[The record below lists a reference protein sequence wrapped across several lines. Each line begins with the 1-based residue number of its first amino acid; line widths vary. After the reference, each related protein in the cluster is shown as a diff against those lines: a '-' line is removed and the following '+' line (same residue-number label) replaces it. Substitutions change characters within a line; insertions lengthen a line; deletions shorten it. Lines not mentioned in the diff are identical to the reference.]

1 MLQRLDELFE
11 GQLASDARIAVQDA
25 YDALNRRH
33 AVMHTVWTLEGPDA
47 MTSGAE
53 LVAALESTDPDSALS
68 TLVGRDV
75 DSDDWQTLHPSSG
88 SAGPASVVELRDIR
102 RTLEAAQ
109 KRLTDL
115 RFGLASALYCG
126 RPAGAIR
133 VLNPETGEE
142 VAP

>member
-1 MLQRLDELFE
+1 
-11 GQLASDARIAVQDA
+11 
-25 YDALNRRH
+25 
-33 AVMHTVWTLEGPDA
+33 MHTVWTLEGPDA
-47 MTSGAE
+47 MTSGVE

-75 DSDDWQTLHPSSG
+75 D
-88 SAGPASVVELRDIR
+88 
-102 RTLEAAQ
+102 EAAQ
-109 KRLTDL
+109 KRLTDP

-126 RPAGAIR
+126 RPAGARR